1 MGMYTLSF
9 NGAGD
14 GCRRTFAGIAAWVL
28 TAAGVATGAPAI
40 EAWPVDGADDTAAV
54 AASALAG
61 WYACADAFEDT
72 VEFRDVRGQVM
83 ATVTRAQI
91 AALVPWLGLT
101 GGPDGP
107 SAVALSDSGRLAFI
121 LVSGAPTA
129 PDSQPSDAV
138 LRYDTTTGALTVF
151 SRQELFDRDD
161 QFAHIA
167 AVHHRARLF
176 IGSKTNGVRV
186 LSAAAN
192 TAAGGLITSAALPDG
207 GPVRGLAIDREQNL
221 LYAASATNLYR
232 ATATA
237 TPPVFTLIGAVPGT
251 TDVRG
256 IAFSEQYGGTA
267 NAGLYVLSHA
277 GGASGVTFVPT
288 AQARGTQTFAPSAY
302 HTLASEAHSISAT
315 ADGRL
320 LIGTDEDAVMLS
332 DSSDSRLGF
341 DAWVQDEFNQV
352 VAFARG
358 LIDPDGEPDGWVID
372 ADVQQGWSRF
382 HPATPDGAC
391 WTVLA
396 LLMADRV
403 NADPSAL
410 NDVRRVLRRYSG
422 QAPDGVKPSKSA
434 DGYMRHWIDPTNGS
448 VKPGWPTE
456 FAVYSTMKIL
466 AAADRAAQY
475 FPNDPDV
482 QRARKA
488 LVAQVT
494 SWDAYI
500 DSIDRVHLVSLPGGG
515 PDPGPRNPAF
525 TEGIL
530 FVEQAAQY
538 GGAWSVASF
547 SRWIN
552 RALWPTA
559 TFLTGRPITGEGA
572 NVFHSAFI
580 DVYPLLLQAPY
591 RADAAWSTNVRNV
604 LDSNGGWTDDNGPK
618 YFTVFSAGTTRSD
631 WGGYRADNLSASGHP
646 GNVTTFPS
654 LMGFCATGRTS
665 PAVSA
670 YHAYRRGARQTFLGG
685 ASILYRRSDVD
696 RSYQPDSA
704 GLPDVVLGGLG
715 LAELLSPGSVDAV
728 LARTY
733 LAFTCAGDFNFD
745 GVVNTAD
752 LAALLGRFGGAVS
765 PQEGVD
771 LNSDGAVDT
780 NDLAAFL
787 ARFGQA
793 CP

>member
-1 MGMYTLSF
+1 MGMYALSSSLF
-9 NGAGD
+9 RAG
-14 GCRRTFAGIAAWVL
+14 GGRVLAAAVAWGVAAAE
-28 TAAGVATGAPAI
+28 AAGAPVTSS
-40 EAWPVDGADDTAAV
+40 WPVGGADDTAGV
-54 AASALAG
+54 SASALAG
-61 WYACADAFEDT
+61 WYACADTFEDS
-72 VEFRDVRGQVM
+72 VEFRDVRGTLM
-83 ATVTRAQI
+83 ATVSRAQV
-91 AALVPWLGLT
+91 AALTPWLGLT

-107 SAVALSDSGRLAFI
+107 GTVALSDSGRLAFI

-129 PDSQPSDAV
+129 PDGQPSDAV
-138 LRYDTTTGALTVF
+138 LRYDTTTGALNVF

-161 QFAHIA
+161 EFARLA
-167 AVHHRARLF
+167 AVHYRARLF
-176 IGSKTNGVRV
+176 VGTKSNGVRV
-186 LSAAAN
+186 LSATAN
-192 TAAGGLITSAALPDG
+192 GTTGGLVTSAALPDA

-221 LYAASATNLYR
+221 LYAASGSNLYR

-237 TPPVFTLIGAVPGT
+237 SPPVFTLIGAITGT
-251 TDVRG
+251 TDIRG
-256 IAFSEQYGGTA
+256 IAFSEQYGGPA
-267 NAGLYVLSHA
+267 NAGLYVLSRAA
-277 GGASGVTFVPT
+277 GVSTVTFVPT
-288 AQARGTQTFAPSAY
+288 AQARGTQAFAPSAY
-302 HTLASEAHSISAT
+302 ATLATEGHSISAT

-320 LIGTDEDAVMLS
+320 LVGTDEDAVMLS
-332 DSSDSRLGF
+332 DSADTRLGF

-358 LIDPDGEPDGWVID
+358 LIDPDNEPDGWVID

-391 WTVLA
+391 WTVLTM
-396 LLMADRV
+396 LMADRV
-403 NADPSAL
+403 NNDPGAL
-410 NDVRRVLRRYSG
+410 HDARRVLRRYAG
-422 QAPDGVKPSKSA
+422 LANDGIVPSKSA

-456 FAVYSTMKIL
+456 FAVYSTMKIT

-475 FPNDPDV
+475 FPNDADV
-482 QRARKA
+482 QKARKA
-488 LVAQVT
+488 LVAQVK

-500 DSIDRVHLVSLPGGG
+500 DSADRVYLVSLAGGG

-530 FVEQAAQY
+530 FVEQAARY

-552 RALWPTA
+552 RSLWPTA

-580 DVYPLLLQAPY
+580 DIYPLLLQAGY
-591 RADAAWSTNVRNV
+591 RGDAGWNTNVRSV

-670 YHAYRRGARQTFLGG
+670 YHAYRRGARQTFLSG

-696 RSYQPDSA
+696 RNYQPDSA

-715 LAELLSPGSVDAV
+715 LAELLSPGSIDAV
-728 LARTY
+728 LAKPY
-733 LAFTCAGDFNFD
+733 LPFTCAGDFNFD

-752 LAALLGRFGGAVS
+752 LAALLGRFGQAIS
-765 PQEGVD
+765 PQDGVD
-771 LNSDGAVDT
+771 LNSDGLVDT

-787 ARFGQA
+787 ARFGQH